1 MPKRE
6 ISLYIVDIFI
16 ANEKIKRYISEFSNS
31 KDLLCNEIHWD
42 ATMRELQIIGDAT
55 SILINNNFLTD
66 KCRLIV
72 DFRNL
77 ITHAYFGIDAEMI
90 WNIIHNELPEFIID
104 ILNTIDSKK
113 INIIPAIEF
122 SIKEQQKLSNNLN
135 IKFLNSLRKKYELQ
149 F

>member
-1 MPKRE
+1 MLKRE

-16 ANEKIKRYISEFSNS
+16 ASEKIKRYISEFSNS
-31 KDLLCNEIHWD
+31 EELLCSEVHWD

-66 KCRLIV
+66 KYRIIV

-77 ITHAYFGIDAEMI
+77 ITHVYFGIDTKMI
-90 WNIIHNELPEFIID
+90 WDIIHNELPEFIIE
-104 ILNTIDSKK
+104 IKNTIDSKK
-113 INIIPAIEF
+113 INIISAIEF
-122 SIKEQQKLSNNLN
+122 SIKEQQKLTNNPNIEFLSNL
-135 IKFLNSLRKKYELQ
+135 KKKYELQ